1 MDAEGSRWETL
12 ARSHTFVRATR
23 AILFVDVFESVR
35 LIEEDEAGTLK
46 RWLKIV
52 DHVKDELLP
61 ACGGH
66 LVKSVGDGMLLEFG
80 DVPAAV
86 PTAFA
91 LQNLANRESALY
103 PPEQKMLLRVGIE
116 VGEVIVERDDLFGRG
131 VNMAVRLCQLAG
143 PGEIVVSAQVKDHIT
158 ADLDADI
165 EDLGECYL
173 RHVKEPVRAYRIGP
187 PGPHPVVTSG
197 DFSDM
202 LMPTLAVVPFTPHGV
217 PAEHQLLGEV
227 LAEEVIRALSQSP
240 ELIVISRLS
249 TTAFSRRAATPKEI
263 SSHLRADYVVTG
275 TYRSDG
281 QNVLLN
287 LEVAEAKSGQIART
301 IHVEGGLADVL
312 TGDQELIAR
321 VVSDISDAVIAR
333 ELQRA
338 RSRPLPTLK
347 GYTLLIAAI
356 TLMHRLSLRDFEEA
370 RHMLQTLIDRRPRQ
384 AIPQAWLA
392 KWHVLRVQQ
401 GWSVDRRHDAAS
413 ALECSR
419 RALDAD
425 PNCSLALA
433 MDGLAHTHLSKR
445 LDLAQE
451 RYEAAVETN
460 PNDSQAWLL
469 KGTLHA
475 FKGEGEKAVRDTQ
488 RALMLS
494 PLDPHRWYYDSLAAT
509 ACLAA
514 HKYEDAL
521 VLARRSLHANRTHTS
536 TLRAIAV
543 AQWYLDRQDEARRT
557 TEELL
562 RLEPHLTVSSWLE
575 RSPSAAYPIGRE
587 WAGIFQHLGIPD

>member
-1 MDAEGSRWETL
+1 MDESRPTAGIDGPIPHF
-12 ARSHTFVRATR
+12 ARAIR
-23 AILFVDVFESVR
+23 AILFVDIFESVR
-35 LIEEDEAGTLK
+35 LIEEDESGAVK
-46 RWLKIV
+46 RWLNVV
-52 DHVKDELLP
+52 DHVKDQLLP
-61 ACGGH
+61 RCGGH
-66 LVKSVGDGMLLEFG
+66 LVKSLGDGMLLEFG
-80 DVPAAV
+80 NVPAAV
-86 PTAFA
+86 ATAFA
-91 LQNLANRESALY
+91 IQNLANRESAAF
-103 PPEQKMLLRVGIE
+103 PPARKMLLRMGIE

-131 VNMAVRLCQLAG
+131 VNMASRLLQLAG

-165 EDLGECYL
+165 EDLGDCYL

-187 PGPHPVVTSG
+187 PGPRPVVTSG

-202 LMPTLAVVPFTPHGV
+202 LMPTLAVVPFAPHSAAPG
-217 PAEHQLLGEV
+217 HQLLGEV
-227 LAEEVIRALSQSP
+227 LAEEVIRALSHSP
-240 ELIVISRLS
+240 ELTVISRLS
-249 TTAFSRRAATPKEI
+249 TTAFSRRSATTQEI

-275 TYRSDG
+275 TYRSDERTI
-281 QNVLLN
+281 LLD
-287 LEVAEAKSGQIART
+287 LEVAESKSGQIVRT
-301 IHVEGGLADVL
+301 MRVEGGLADIL
-312 TGDQELIAR
+312 KGDQELIAS
-321 VVSDISDAVIAR
+321 VVADISNAVIAR

-356 TLMHRLSLRDFEEA
+356 TLMHRLSLSDFEEA

-384 AIPQAWLA
+384 AVPQAWLA

-401 GWSVDRRHDAAS
+401 GWSVDQQHDASS
-413 ALECSR
+413 ALECTR

-425 PNCSLALA
+425 PDCSLALT

-445 LDLAQE
+445 LDLALE
-451 RYEAAVETN
+451 RYEAAIEVN

-475 FKGEGEKAVRDTQ
+475 FKGEGANAVRDTQ
-488 RALMLS
+488 RALVLS

-514 HKYEDAL
+514 RKYEDAL
-521 VLARRSLHANRTHTS
+521 LLARRSLHANRTHTS

-543 AQWYLDRQDEARRT
+543 SQWYLGQHEEARRT
-557 TEELL
+557 AQDLL
-562 RLEPHLTVSSWLE
+562 RLEPHLTVTGWLE
-575 RSPSAAYPIGRE
+575 RSPSAAYPIGKE
-587 WAGIFQHLGIPD
+587 WAGIFHQLGIPD